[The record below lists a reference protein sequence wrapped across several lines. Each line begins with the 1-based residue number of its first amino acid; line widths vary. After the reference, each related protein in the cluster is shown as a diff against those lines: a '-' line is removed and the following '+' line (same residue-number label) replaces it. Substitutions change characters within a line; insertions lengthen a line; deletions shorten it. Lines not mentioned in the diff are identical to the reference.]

1 MFKNLKLGTKIS
13 LGFGMI
19 LTILAVVA
27 IWSVIGINTVVKNAH
42 MVIQGNKL
50 QEEMTQREVDHLN
63 WAKKVMGTLCRD
75 DVTELSVET
84 DPHKCAFGKWFYGEE
99 RTKAEE
105 FLPKLKSI
113 FTEIEEP
120 HKHLHESATSIKEAF
135 AQTMGGTVEHIRK
148 AREIYNTQ
156 TQPALE
162 KVQSLLKEIKQTTQ
176 ENVLTDAQ
184 MLSAANGTKSAAIIL
199 SLIGVL
205 VGIILAYLIGR
216 GIVKA
221 LNKIIAAL
229 SEGSLQV
236 SSASE
241 QVASAS
247 QSLAE
252 GASQQ
257 ASSLEETSSSL
268 EEMSSM
274 TKQNAENAKQADIL
288 STQASSAADSGASA
302 MEEMAKA
309 IQEIKLSSDET
320 AKIIKVIDEIAF
332 QTNLLALNA
341 AVEAARAGE
350 AGKGFAVVAEEVRN
364 LAQRSAEAA
373 KNTSSL
379 IEGAQKNADN
389 GVRATEEF
397 MMILGE
403 ITGGIKKVGALISEV
418 TAASQEQSQGI
429 DQINSAISQMDQ
441 VTQQNASS
449 AEESA
454 SASEEL
460 SAQAQEMQEIVSRLN
475 ILVGGKSALESTGS
489 INRAGDARSSKII
502 QKTGVR
508 QRDLKQR
515 VHALAMKN
523 KGREASSDQTR
534 QARRPEEVIP
544 LEKEEIA
551 NF

>member
-1 MFKNLKLGTKIS
+1 MKLGTKIS
-13 LGFGMI
+13 LGFGVT
-19 LTILAVVA
+19 LAILAVVA
-27 IWSVIGINTVVKNAH
+27 LWSTLGVGAIVQNANT
-42 MVIQGNKL
+42 VIQGNRL
-50 QEEMTQREVDHLN
+50 QQEMTQREVDHLN
-63 WAKKVMGTLCRD
+63 WAKKVMSALCGN
-75 DVTELSVET
+75 ELAELTVET
-84 DPHKCAFGKWFYGEE
+84 DPHRCAFGKWFYGEE
-99 RTKAEE
+99 RVKAEE
-105 FLPKLKSI
+105 FLPELKSV
-113 FTEIEEP
+113 FKEIEEP
-120 HKHLHESATSIKEAF
+120 HKQLHESAIAIAGCYGQNGANPAER
-135 AQTMGGTVEHIRK
+135 IRK
-148 AREIYNTQ
+148 AREIFNGQ

-162 KVQSLLKEIKQTTQ
+162 RVQSLLKQVKETTAK
-176 ENVLTDAQ
+176 NVMSDEQ
-184 MLSAANGTKSAAIIL
+184 MLASARQTKGAVIIL
-199 SLIGVL
+199 SLVGGL
-205 VGIILAYLIGR
+205 AGIILAILIVR
-216 GIVKA
+216 GIVAA
-221 LNKIIAAL
+221 LKKIIESL
-229 SEGSLQV
+229 SEGSEQV

-252 GASQQ
+252 GASEQ
-257 ASSLEETSSSL
+257 ASSLEETSSAL

-274 TKQNAENAKQADIL
+274 TKQNADNAKQADIL
-288 STQASSAADSGASA
+288 SSEASSAADKGGKA
-302 MEEMAKA
+302 MEEMAGA
-309 IQEIKLSSDET
+309 IQEIKQSSDET

-397 MMILGE
+397 MAILGE
-403 ITGGIKKVGALISEV
+403 ITASIKKVGALISEV

-429 DQINSAISQMDQ
+429 DQINSAVSQMDQ

-460 SAQAQEMQEIVSRLN
+460 AGQAQQMQEIVNRLN
-475 ILVGGKSALESTGS
+475 IIVEGKSA
-489 INRAGDARSSKII
+489 ID
-502 QKTGVR
+502 
-508 QRDLKQR
+508 
-515 VHALAMKN
+515 
-523 KGREASSDQTR
+523 KGGTSFNHRTEN
-534 QARRPEEVIP
+534 ARRQVTPRLTPRQDPPQLINKIAKPNIGKHAKRAQDVIP
-544 LEKEEIA
+544 LEKEELA